1 MSNSRL
7 RKLQLVKGAPT
18 PAART
23 PGRVTHDD
31 RGNAIWDWDIAT
43 GVLAR
48 KTVSELL
55 TSLDTPGNLSLEPE
69 VNADN
74 DWSGDPYNRRIST

>member
-7 RKLQLVKGAPT
+7 RKLQLVKGA
-18 PAART
+18 AVSAERS

-31 RGNAIWDWDIAT
+31 RGNAIWDWDLAT

-48 KTVSELL
+48 KTVTELL
-55 TSLDTPGNLSLEPE
+55 TTLDAPGHLSLEPE
-69 VNADN
+69 AKADN
-74 DWSGDPYNRRIST
+74 DWAGDPYNRRISS